1 MVNPMGTRGSCR
13 ISMVETNLPG
23 FALQGHTYAE
33 ASERLRELD
42 FEVFYECRTS
52 TLSPGQRGLYDV
64 ILSQLRNDLT
74 VFLDPIIVSFVL
86 RDACDISD
94 VDYVW
99 LDLEEGEEV
108 GCSAWLKR
116 ADQDSV
122 LDEAMYLLERHL
134 EKYVIDAYDR
144 RTRDDML
151 RVWEAKLDLQECVIC
166 GNASPSRRLF
176 DVADQ
181 KLRGWNC
188 ATCGHRTVLHS
199 DVLIILK
206 GRVKQGQ
213 A

>member
-1 MVNPMGTRGSCR
+1 MVNPMSTRGRSR

-33 ASERLRELD
+33 ASERLRDLD

-52 TLSPGQRGLYDV
+52 ILSPGQRGLYDV
-64 ILSQLRNDLT
+64 ILSKLPNDLK

-86 RDACDISD
+86 RDACDISEA
-94 VDYVW
+94 DYVW

-116 ADQDSV
+116 EDQDAV
-122 LDEAMYLLERHL
+122 LDEALYLLGHHL

-151 RVWEAKLDLQECVIC
+151 RVWEAQLDLQECVIC
-166 GNASPSRRLF
+166 GDASPSRRVLA
-176 DVADQ
+176 VADQ
-181 KLRGWNC
+181 KLRGWIC
-188 ATCGHRTVLHS
+188 STCGHRTVLHS
-199 DVLIILK
+199 DVLALLR
-206 GRVKQGQ
+206 GRAKPV
-213 A
+213 